1 MTLCILTSGIVL
13 SRTHAYIITTVTL
26 LGLSIAYRVMNISK
40 DESINSALKFVQF
53 NCLGYCVNGVLK
65 QWPLCAVEL
74 STITIQ

>member
-40 DESINSALKFVQF
+40 DESINSALKF

-74 STITIQ
+74 SAITIQ